1 MFSITLESHYEKVW
15 LGEHP
20 SLATFPERRPPLLH
34 QWRTYNAE
42 EPLIINTYN
51 TGTGKTKAALL
62 RLLKRARDE
71 GFHKLDNSEDNV
83 LLIAPTN
90 ELLAQHARDAQEFC
104 EQNDLPYQV
113 VPISRADL
121 DNYREIPGFSEGDLR
136 RGAALHYLMQNACRL
151 DRENSKK
158 ATLFV
163 VNPDIFYYALYFCY
177 GRFDRI
183 PLFQD
188 ILTQFNYIIID
199 EFHYYN
205 PKQFANFLLFMS
217 LSKHYGFTNRQFC
230 LLTATPSKQ
239 VEEYLARLSVSI
251 KWITPDT
258 EETEQTSEVCA
269 LAPVILE
276 IYSVQEL
283 QNGLLT
289 LAYEQRENIA
299 TWLNNGEDGAI
310 ISSALW
316 RINQIHDSLKQVI
329 SVDVM
334 GRLTGAESRKGRND
348 AKGKRFILATP
359 TVDIGYN

>member
-1 MFSITLESHYEKVW
+1 MVS
-15 LGEHP
+15 
-20 SLATFPERRPPLLH
+20 
-34 QWRTYNAE
+34 
-42 EPLIINTYN
+42 
-51 TGTGKTKAALL
+51 
-62 RLLKRARDE
+62 
-71 GFHKLDNSEDNV
+71 
-83 LLIAPTN
+83 
-90 ELLAQHARDAQEFC
+90 
-104 EQNDLPYQV
+104 
-113 VPISRADL
+113 SRADL

-136 RGAALHYLMQNACRL
+136 RGAALHYLMQNARRL

-205 PKQFANFLLFMS
+205 PKQFANFLFFMS

-239 VEEYLARLSVSI
+239 VEEYLERLSVSI

-258 EETEQTSEVCA
+258 EETEQTGEVCA

-283 QNGLLT
+283 QDGLLT

-316 RINQIHDSLKQVI
+316 RINQIYDSLKQGI
-329 SVDVM
+329 SPDVM

-348 AKGKRFILATP
+348 AKGKRFILYYQRSEVADWN
-359 TVDIGYN
+359 V